1 MKWVSVVI
9 HSSMYSALF
18 ILQNC
23 YKNRF
28 IKLKWKQSQKKS
40 ADYKNTDPPRAH
52 RDRMK
57 LLTRKEKKKHFV
69 TKENQVTV
77 AVVFGLR

>member
-1 MKWVSVVI
+1 MSFYVVI

-28 IKLKWKQSQKKS
+28 IKLKWKQNQNKS
-40 ADYKNTDPPRAH
+40 ADYKNTDPPKAH

-57 LLTRKEKKKHFV
+57 LLTRKEKKKQFV
-69 TKENQVTV
+69 AKENQVTV